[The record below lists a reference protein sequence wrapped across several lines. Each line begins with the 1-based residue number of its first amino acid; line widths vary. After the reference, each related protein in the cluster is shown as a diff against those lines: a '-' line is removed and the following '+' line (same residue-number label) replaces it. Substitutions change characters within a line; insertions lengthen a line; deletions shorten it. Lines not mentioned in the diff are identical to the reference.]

1 MNEYPAGSVEPYERA
16 MEARRGGNL
25 AEAEELLRQAFEA
38 GHPGGAHELGNI
50 AAERGADREAV
61 AWWRRA
67 AEAGLPESA
76 FEVGYAAERDGDLE
90 TAERWYRRS
99 AEGGFSGGAL
109 NLGRLVENRGDVG
122 EAMDFYRRAWDLG
135 SDKAAFN
142 LGRLYDDDGK
152 GDLEAAETWYTRAAE
167 RGNGG
172 AAFNL
177 GFVLQDKGDPAGQV
191 QAWRQAAGLGHPK
204 AAYCLGAHFEQAGD
218 VDTAIGW
225 FRRSVQEAG
234 TEQSARRLGALYR
247 RRRDE
252 RRARFWTEFPN
263 GLSDYSP
270 EFEMFASAGSA
281 AAIQR
286 QNLLNEA
293 VGDVDITFDV
303 DARILTAG
311 GRTFHGMTFLGS
323 FSHLSDTWLWA
334 WANPHYGENV
344 PAVAPL
350 AAVRE
355 HGERNAVPE
364 LVTGRLDLSG
374 FPRPHQAATTMVIA
388 AAALLGGS
396 GVQSCRV
403 NDGKGS
409 FYFHVDDPAL
419 PEPEFDPLSARRL
432 MTTAAEVFPTEQRRV
447 VRGFLAH
454 HGCRIRES
462 EEVIEGVAPQG
473 GQVTVGFTPDG
484 LIKATSAGPAA
495 GAGPTA
501 G

>member
-1 MNEYPAGSVEPYERA
+1 MTEHPAGVEPYERG
-16 MEARRGGNL
+16 MEARRGGDL
-25 AEAEELLRQAFEA
+25 AEAERLLRQAFEA
-38 GHPGGAHELGNI
+38 GHPGGAHELGHI
-50 AAERGADREAV
+50 AAERGDDGEAL

-76 FEVGYAAERDGDLE
+76 FEVGYGAERAGDLE
-90 TAERWYRRS
+90 AAERWYRRS

-109 NLGRLVENRGDVG
+109 NLGILLENRGDVE
-122 EAMDFYRRAWDLG
+122 EAMGFFRRAWDLG

-152 GDLEAAETWYTRAAE
+152 GDLDAAETWYTRAAE

-177 GFVLQDKGDPAGQV
+177 GFVRQDKGDPAGQL
-191 QAWRQAAGLGHPK
+191 QAWRQAADLGHPK

-218 VDTAIGW
+218 QDTAIGW

-234 TEQSARRLGALYR
+234 AEQAARRLGDLYR
-247 RRRDE
+247 RRGDQP
-252 RRARFWTEFPN
+252 RARFWTEFPN
-263 GLSDYSP
+263 GLSGYSP
-270 EFEMFASAGSA
+270 EFTMFASAGSA

-293 VGDVDITFDV
+293 VGEVHIAFDV
-303 DARILTAG
+303 DARTLTAG

-334 WANPHYGENV
+334 WANPHFGESV

-355 HGERNAVPE
+355 HGERHAVPE
-364 LVTGRLDLSG
+364 LAAGRLDLSG
-374 FPRPHQAATTMVIA
+374 FPEPHQAATTMAIA
-388 AAALLGGS
+388 AAALLGGG

-419 PEPEFDPLSARRL
+419 PKPEFDPLSATRL
-432 MTTAAEVFPTEQRRV
+432 MMTAAEVFPTEQRRV
-447 VRGFLAH
+447 VSGYLAH

-462 EEVIEGVAPQG
+462 EEVVEGISPQG
-473 GQVTVGFTPDG
+473 GQVTVAFTPDG
-484 LIKATSAGPAA
+484 LIKATSAGRA
-495 GAGPTA
+495 TA

>member
-1 MNEYPAGSVEPYERA
+1 MTEYPAESVEAYERGR
-16 MEARRGGNL
+16 EAKRGGNV
-25 AEAEELLRQAFEA
+25 AEAEELLRRAFEA
-38 GHPGGAHELGNI
+38 GHPGGAHELGFI
-50 AAERGADREAV
+50 TADRGDEREAV
-61 AWWRRA
+61 AWWLRA

-109 NLGRLVENRGDVG
+109 NLGILLENRGDVE
-122 EAMDFYRRAWDLG
+122 EAMGFFRRAWELG
-135 SDKAAFN
+135 EDKAAFN

-177 GFVLQDKGDPAGQV
+177 GFVRQDRGDSAGRL

-204 AAYCLGAHFEQAGD
+204 AAYCLGAHFQQAGD
-218 VDTAIGW
+218 EDAAIGW

-234 TEQSARRLGALYR
+234 VEQAARGLGDIYR
-247 RRRDE
+247 RRGDE
-252 RRARFWTEFPN
+252 RGARFWSEFVN
-263 GLSDYSP
+263 GLGCYSP
-270 EFEMFASAGSA
+270 EFEAFASAGSA

-286 QNLLNEA
+286 QNVLNAA
-293 VGDVDITFDV
+293 VDDGDVAFDV
-303 DARILTAG
+303 DARTITAG
-311 GRTFHGMTFLGS
+311 GRTLHGMTFLGS

-334 WANPHYGENV
+334 WANPHFGESV

-355 HGERNAVPE
+355 HGERHAVPE
-364 LVTGRLDLSG
+364 LAAGRLDLSG
-374 FPRPHQAATTMVIA
+374 FPDPHQAATTMAIA
-388 AAALLGGS
+388 AAALLGGN
-396 GVQSCRV
+396 GVRSCRV

-419 PEPEFDPLSARRL
+419 PQAEFDPLSATRL
-432 MTTAAEVFPTEQRRV
+432 MMTAAEIFPTEQRRV

-462 EEVIEGVAPQG
+462 EEAIDGIAPQG
-473 GQVTVGFTPDG
+473 GQVTVAFTSDG
-484 LIKATSAGPAA
+484 LIKATSAGRAA
-495 GAGPTA
+495 AD
-501 G
+501 